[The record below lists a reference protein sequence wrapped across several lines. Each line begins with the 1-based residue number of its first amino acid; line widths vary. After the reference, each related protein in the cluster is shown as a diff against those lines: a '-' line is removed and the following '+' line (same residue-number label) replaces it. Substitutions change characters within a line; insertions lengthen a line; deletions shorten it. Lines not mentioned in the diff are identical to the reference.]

1 MGAMKKV
8 IPIPVVVL
16 VIAVTAYAQSGR
28 RVASPPP
35 PPPPPVVET
44 PTEAQPERMTPAM
57 DETGALPDRLLNRE
71 LKSLDKGSFRLSDFS
86 GKVVVVNLWASW
98 CGPCRA
104 EIPDYEKVRKE
115 YAGKSVEFIGLTTED
130 PAKASERVKQFVRD
144 FNFGFRLGWADR
156 ETAQALMGGRN
167 VIPQTIVIAGDGH
180 IISHWHGYARG
191 QSRDHLRQVL
201 DRALA
206 NTTASAQK
214 LQ

>member
-8 IPIPVVVL
+8 IPLVVL
-16 VIAVTAYAQSGR
+16 VFALAITAFAQSGR

-35 PPPPPVVET
+35 PPAPPVVET

-57 DETGALPDRLLNRE
+57 EETGVLPDRLLSRE

-130 PAKASERVKQFVRD
+130 PRTASDKVQKFVRD
-144 FNFGFRLGWADR
+144 FNFGFRLGWADH
-156 ETAQALMGGRN
+156 ETARTLMGGRN

-180 IISHWHGYARG
+180 IISHWHGYSRG
-191 QSRDHLRQVL
+191 QSRDHLEQVL
-201 DRALA
+201 DRALKDA
-206 NTTASAQK
+206 TASAKPQ
-214 LQ
+214 

>member
-8 IPIPVVVL
+8 ISLVL
-16 VIAVTAYAQSGR
+16 LVSTVALTANAQSGR
-28 RVASPPP
+28 RLGPAPPP
-35 PPPPPVVET
+35 PAPPVVET
-44 PTEAQPERMTPAM
+44 PTEAPPERMTPAM
-57 DETGALPDRLLNRE
+57 EETGVLPDRLLNRE
-71 LKSLDKGSFRLSDFS
+71 LKALDKGSFHLSDFS

-130 PAKASERVKQFVRD
+130 PRTADKVQKFVRE
-144 FNFGFRLGWADR
+144 FNFGFRLGWADH
-156 ETAQALMGGRN
+156 ETARTLMGGRN

-180 IISHWHGYARG
+180 IISHWHGYSRG
-191 QSRDHLRQVL
+191 QSREHLEQVI
-201 DRALA
+201 DRALKD
-206 NTTASAQK
+206 TTASAQK

>member
-1 MGAMKKV
+1 MKK
-8 IPIPVVVL
+8 IFSLVVL
-16 VIAVTAYAQSGR
+16 VFAIAATTFAQSGR

-35 PPPPPVVET
+35 PPAPPVVET
-44 PTEAQPERMTPAM
+44 PTETQPERMSPAM
-57 DETGALPDRLLNRE
+57 EETGVLPDRLLNRE

-130 PAKASERVKQFVRD
+130 PSRSSERVRQFVRD
-144 FNFGFRLGWADR
+144 VNFGFRLGWADPD
-156 ETAQALMGGRN
+156 TAHTLMGGRN

-180 IISHWHGYARG
+180 IISHWRGYSRG
-191 QSRDHLRQVL
+191 QSRDHLKQVIES
-201 DRALA
+201 ALKD
-206 NTTASAQK
+206 TTASAQK
-214 LQ
+214 AQ